1 MGFCV
6 HDTASTHWRSSII
19 IVIIIILLSLLL
31 FVFCRAYTGDLHMSV
46 IQPFPLCLL
55 MEVFIVLEILS

>member
-1 MGFCV
+1 
-6 HDTASTHWRSSII
+6 
-19 IVIIIILLSLLL
+19 LL